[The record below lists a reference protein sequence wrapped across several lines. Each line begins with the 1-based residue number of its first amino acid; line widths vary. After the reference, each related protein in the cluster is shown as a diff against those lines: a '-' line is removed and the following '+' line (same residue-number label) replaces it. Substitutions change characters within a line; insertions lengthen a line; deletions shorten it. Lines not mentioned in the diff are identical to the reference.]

1 MESPEEKI
9 ILATIGCIEKYGMDK
24 TTIRRIGAE
33 AGMNSAA
40 VSYYFRS
47 KEVLMDRVLEI
58 ALGNAFDMENHRES
72 VGLPPLERLS
82 AVLDGMLDGAMRY
95 PNLTRAFFSDLF
107 AGRPRGTL
115 MLQRCRAFLDT
126 LREELAAA
134 YPERAEAELGE
145 ALMAA
150 ASATFLFPGL
160 FPDFFAARPYPEL
173 REPEARRA
181 YVREVTEACF
191 RERRA

>member
-9 ILATIGCIEKYGMDK
+9 ILATIACIEKYGMDK
-24 TTIRRIGAE
+24 TTIRQIGAE

-58 ALGNAFDMENHRES
+58 ALGNAFDMENHRAS
-72 VGLPPLERLS
+72 VGLPPTERLS
-82 AVLDGMLDGAMRY
+82 AVLDGMLDGAMRF
-95 PNLTRAFFSDLF
+95 PNLTRSFFADLF

-115 MLQRCRAFLDT
+115 MLRRCRAFLDT
-126 LREELAAA
+126 LRGELTAA
-134 YPERAEAELGE
+134 YPGKTEAELGE

-150 ASATFLFPGL
+150 ASATFLFSGL
-160 FPDFFAARPYPEL
+160 FPDFFAARPYPDL

-181 YVREVTEACF
+181 YVRRVVDTCL
-191 RERRA
+191 RKDRT